1 MGQDL
6 KKIVPIILILLGIAE
21 IVLAVMDVKPPI
33 IVAVVLG
40 GIFIALGVK
49 TLLDAGKKRS

>member
-1 MGQDL
+1 MGQDMR
-6 KKIVPIILILLGIAE
+6 KILPIILILLGIAE

-33 IVAVVLG
+33 IVAVALG

-49 TLLDAGKKRS
+49 TLLDAGKKK